1 MNLKLKK
8 KGGGYRFPPPRIQP
22 WKSGHPARTLDII
35 TTTVSQLQ
43 YNGATNVAFLK
54 LPVQH
59 VPSSTENT
67 EGGMC
72 KGAGLY

>member
-8 KGGGYRFPPPRIQP
+8 KGGGEYRFPRPRIQP
-22 WKSGHPARTLDII
+22 WKSGSPARTVDII
-35 TTTVSQLQ
+35 ASIVSPLQ
-43 YNGATNVAFLK
+43 YDGATHVAFLE

-59 VPSSTENT
+59 VPSSTENI

-72 KGAGLY
+72 KGAG